1 MFSLSGK
8 RALVSGAGAP
18 GGIGFAIAKSLRDLG
33 AEVII
38 TSTTERIYDRASHLG
53 VTGFTAD
60 LTKESDCLEL
70 IARVGALDILVNN
83 AGMTSQNDPLGA
95 DEASDLTSVTLEA
108 WQRGMKRNLDT
119 AFNLTKCALP
129 SLRKSKSGR
138 IVMVSSV
145 TGGLMAM
152 SNQPVYA
159 AAKAAMLGLMRSL
172 ALDEA
177 KYGVTCN
184 AVLPGWIE
192 TDTQSAHEKLQGT
205 KTPLGRNGRP
215 EEIAS
220 LVGWIASENSG
231 YMTGQ
236 ALVVDGGNSIRE
248 ERA

>member
-1 MFSLSGK
+1 MFSLAGK
-8 RALVSGAGAP
+8 RALVSGAGAS
-18 GGIGFAIAKSLRDLG
+18 GGIGIAIAKTLKDLG
-33 AEVII
+33 AEVFI
-38 TSTTERIYDRASHLG
+38 TSTTERINERAREIG
-53 VTGFTAD
+53 VTGLVAD
-60 LTKESDCLEL
+60 LTIESDVEAL
-70 IARVGALDILVNN
+70 ITKVGSIDILVNN

-95 DEASDLTSVTLEA
+95 DEASDLTSVTSEA
-108 WQRGMKRNLDT
+108 WQRGMKRNIDT

-138 IVMVSSV
+138 IIMVSSV

-152 SNQPVYA
+152 SHQPVYA

-177 KYGVTCN
+177 KYGITCN

-192 TDTQSAHEKLQGT
+192 TDTQSAHEKLQGM
-205 KTPLGRNGRP
+205 KTPLARNGKP
-215 EEIAS
+215 EEIAG
-220 LVGWIASENSG
+220 LVGWLASESSG

-236 ALVVDGGNSIRE
+236 ALIVDGGNSIRE

>member
-38 TSTTERIYDRASHLG
+38 TSTTERIYDRASDLG
-53 VTGFTAD
+53 VTGFIAD
-60 LTKESDCLEL
+60 LTKESECLEL

-159 AAKAAMLGLMRSL
+159 SAKAAMLGLMRSL

-192 TDTQSAHEKLQGT
+192 TDTQSNHEKLQGM
-205 KTPLGRNGRP
+205 KTPLARNGKP
-215 EEIAS
+215 EEIAC
-220 LVGWIASENSG
+220 LVGWFASESSG

-236 ALVVDGGNSIRE
+236 ALIVDGGNSIRE

>member
-1 MFSLSGK
+1 MFSLTGK

-33 AEVII
+33 ADVII
-38 TSTTERIYDRASHLG
+38 TSTTERIYDRASDLG
-53 VTGFTAD
+53 VTGFIAD
-60 LTKESDCLEL
+60 LTTESDCLEL

-159 AAKAAMLGLMRSL
+159 SAKAAMLGLMRSL

-192 TDTQSAHEKLQGT
+192 TDTQSAHEKLQGM

-236 ALVVDGGNSIRE
+236 VLVVDGGNSIRE

>member
-1 MFSLSGK
+1 MFSLTGK
-8 RALVSGAGAP
+8 CALVSGAGAP
-18 GGIGFAIAKSLRDLG
+18 GGIGFAIAKSLKDLG

-38 TSTTERIYDRASHLG
+38 TSTTERIYDRASDLG
-53 VTGFTAD
+53 VTGFIAD
-60 LTKESDCLEL
+60 LTKESECLEL

-95 DEASDLTSVTLEA
+95 DEASDLTGVTLEA

-119 AFNLTKCALP
+119 AFNLTKYALP

-192 TDTQSAHEKLQGT
+192 TDTQSAHEKLQGM

-215 EEIAS
+215 EEIGS

-236 ALVVDGGNSIRE
+236 AIVVDGGNSIRE

>member
-33 AEVII
+33 ADVII
-38 TSTTERIYDRASHLG
+38 TSTTERIYDRASDLG
-53 VTGFTAD
+53 VTGFIAD
-60 LTKESDCLEL
+60 LTKESECLEL

-236 ALVVDGGNSIRE
+236 VLVVDGGNSIRE

>member
-1 MFSLSGK
+1 MFSLTGK

-38 TSTTERIYDRASHLG
+38 TSTTERIYDRAIDLG
-53 VTGFTAD
+53 VTGFIAD

-192 TDTQSAHEKLQGT
+192 TDTQSNHEKLQGM
-205 KTPLGRNGRP
+205 KTPLSRNGKP
-215 EEIAS
+215 EEIAG
-220 LVGWIASENSG
+220 LVGWLASESSG

-236 ALVVDGGNSIRE
+236 ALIVDGGNSIRE

>member
-1 MFSLSGK
+1 MFSLAGK
-8 RALVSGAGAP
+8 RALVSGAGAS
-18 GGIGFAIAKSLRDLG
+18 GGIGIAIAKTLKDLG
-33 AEVII
+33 AEVFI
-38 TSTTERIYDRASHLG
+38 TSTTDRINERAREIG
-53 VTGFTAD
+53 VTGLVAD
-60 LTKESDCLEL
+60 LTIESDCEAL
-70 IARVGALDILVNN
+70 ITKLGSIDILVNN
-83 AGMTSQNDPLGA
+83 AGMTSQNNPLGA

-138 IVMVSSV
+138 IIMVSSV

-152 SNQPVYA
+152 SHQPVYA

-177 KYGVTCN
+177 KYGITCN

-192 TDTQSAHEKLQGT
+192 TDTQSAHEKLQGM
-205 KTPLGRNGRP
+205 KTPLARNGKP
-215 EEIAS
+215 EEIAG
-220 LVGWIASENSG
+220 LIGWLASESSG

-236 ALVVDGGNSIRE
+236 ALIVDGGNSIRE

>member
-1 MFSLSGK
+1 MFSLAGK

-18 GGIGFAIAKSLRDLG
+18 GGIGIAIAKTLKDLG
-33 AEVII
+33 AEVFI
-38 TSTTERIYDRASHLG
+38 TSTTDRIHERAKEIGA
-53 VTGFTAD
+53 TGLVAD
-60 LTKESDCLEL
+60 LTVESDCEAL
-70 IARVGALDILVNN
+70 IAKVGSIDILVNN

-95 DEASDLTSVTLEA
+95 DEASDLTNVTSEA

-138 IVMVSSV
+138 IIMVSSV

-159 AAKAAMLGLMRSL
+159 SAKAAMLGLMRSL

-192 TDTQSAHEKLQGT
+192 TDTQSNHEKLQGM
-205 KTPLGRNGRP
+205 KTPLARNGKP
-215 EEIAS
+215 EEIAG
-220 LVGWIASENSG
+220 LVGWLASESSG

-236 ALVVDGGNSIRE
+236 ALIVDGGNSIRE

>member
-38 TSTTERIYDRASHLG
+38 TSTTERIYDRASDLG
-53 VTGFTAD
+53 VTGFIAD
-60 LTKESDCLEL
+60 LTKESECLEL

-236 ALVVDGGNSIRE
+236 VLVVDGGNSIRE

>member
-1 MFSLSGK
+1 MFSLAGK

-18 GGIGFAIAKSLRDLG
+18 VGIGIAIAKTLKDLG
-33 AEVII
+33 AEVFI
-38 TSTTERIYDRASHLG
+38 TSTTDRIHERAKEIGA
-53 VTGFTAD
+53 TGLIAD
-60 LTKESDCLEL
+60 LTVESDCEAL
-70 IARVGALDILVNN
+70 IAKVGSIDILVNN
-83 AGMTSQNDPLGA
+83 AGMTSQNDPLGS
-95 DEASDLTSVTLEA
+95 DEASDLTSVTSEA

-129 SLRKSKSGR
+129 LLRKSKSGR
-138 IVMVSSV
+138 IIMVSSV

-152 SNQPVYA
+152 SKQPVYA

-177 KYGVTCN
+177 KYGITCN

-192 TDTQSAHEKLQGT
+192 TDTQSAHEKLQGM
-205 KTPLGRNGRP
+205 KTPLSRNGKP
-215 EEIAS
+215 EEIAG
-220 LVGWIASENSG
+220 LVGWLASESSG

-236 ALVVDGGNSIRE
+236 ALIVDGGNSIRE

>member
-38 TSTTERIYDRASHLG
+38 TSTTERIYDRASDLG
-53 VTGFTAD
+53 VTGFIAD
-60 LTKESDCLEL
+60 LTTESDCLEL

-159 AAKAAMLGLMRSL
+159 SAKAAMLGLMRSL

-192 TDTQSAHEKLQGT
+192 TDTQSAHEKLQGM
-205 KTPLGRNGRP
+205 KTPLSRNGKP
-215 EEIAS
+215 EEIAG
-220 LVGWIASENSG
+220 LVGWLASESSG

-236 ALVVDGGNSIRE
+236 ALIVDGGNSIRE

>member
-1 MFSLSGK
+1 MFSLAGK

-18 GGIGFAIAKSLRDLG
+18 GGIGIAIAKTLKDLG
-33 AEVII
+33 AEVFI
-38 TSTTERIYDRASHLG
+38 TSTTDRIHDRAKEIG
-53 VTGFTAD
+53 ATGLIAD
-60 LTKESDCLEL
+60 LTVESDCEAL
-70 IARVGALDILVNN
+70 IAKVGSIDILVNN

-95 DEASDLTSVTLEA
+95 DEASDLTSVTSEA

-129 SLRKSKSGR
+129 LLRKSKSGR
-138 IVMVSSV
+138 IIMVSSV

-152 SNQPVYA
+152 SKQPVYA

-177 KYGVTCN
+177 KYGITCN

-192 TDTQSAHEKLQGT
+192 TDTQSAHEKLQGM
-205 KTPLGRNGRP
+205 KTPLSRNGKP
-215 EEIAS
+215 EEIAG
-220 LVGWIASENSG
+220 LVGWLASESSG
-231 YMTGQ
+231 FMTGQ
-236 ALVVDGGNSIRE
+236 ALIVDGGNSIRE

>member
-1 MFSLSGK
+1 MFSLAGK

-18 GGIGFAIAKSLRDLG
+18 GGIGISIAKTLIDLG
-33 AEVII
+33 AEVFI
-38 TSTTERIYDRASHLG
+38 TSTTDRIHERAKENG
-53 VTGFTAD
+53 VTGLVAD
-60 LTKESDCLEL
+60 LTIESDVEAL
-70 IARVGALDILVNN
+70 ITKVGSIDILVNN

-95 DEASDLTSVTLEA
+95 DEASDLTGVTLEA

-119 AFNLTKCALP
+119 AFNLTKYALP

-138 IVMVSSV
+138 IVTVSSV

-159 AAKAAMLGLMRSL
+159 SAKAAMLGLMRSL

-192 TDTQSAHEKLQGT
+192 TDTQSNHEKLQGM
-205 KTPLGRNGRP
+205 KTPLARNGKP
-215 EEIAS
+215 EEIAG
-220 LVGWIASENSG
+220 LVGWLASESSG

-236 ALVVDGGNSIRE
+236 ALIVDGGNSIRE

>member
-1 MFSLSGK
+1 MFSLAGK

-18 GGIGFAIAKSLRDLG
+18 GGIGIAIAKSLKDLG
-33 AEVII
+33 AEVFI
-38 TSTTERIYDRASHLG
+38 TSTTDRIHERAKEIRT
-53 VTGFTAD
+53 TGLVAD
-60 LTKESDCLEL
+60 LTLESDCEAL
-70 IARVGALDILVNN
+70 ISKVGALDILVNN
-83 AGMTSQNDPLGA
+83 AGMTSQNSPLGA
-95 DEASDLTSVTLEA
+95 DEASDLTGVTLEA
-108 WQRGMKRNLDT
+108 WQRGIKRNLDT

-138 IVMVSSV
+138 IIMISSV

-159 AAKAAMLGLMRSL
+159 AAKAGMLGLMRSI

-192 TDTQSAHEKLQGT
+192 TDTQSSHEKLQGM
-205 KTPLGRNGRP
+205 KTPLARNGKP
-215 EEIAS
+215 EEIAG
-220 LVGWIASENSG
+220 LVGWLASESSG

-236 ALVVDGGNSIRE
+236 ALIVDGGNSIRE
-248 ERA
+248 ERG

>member
-1 MFSLSGK
+1 MFSLTGK
-8 RALVSGAGAP
+8 CALVSGAGAP

-38 TSTTERIYDRASHLG
+38 TSTTERIYDRASDLG
-53 VTGFTAD
+53 VTGFIAD
-60 LTKESDCLEL
+60 LTKESECLEL

-159 AAKAAMLGLMRSL
+159 SAKAAMLGLMRSL

-236 ALVVDGGNSIRE
+236 AIVVDGGNSIRE

>member
-1 MFSLSGK
+1 MFSLTGK
-8 RALVSGAGAP
+8 CALVSGAGAP
-18 GGIGFAIAKSLRDLG
+18 GGIGFAIAKSLKDLG

-38 TSTTERIYDRASHLG
+38 TSTTERIYDRASDLG
-53 VTGFTAD
+53 VTGFIAD
-60 LTKESDCLEL
+60 LTKESECLEL

-95 DEASDLTSVTLEA
+95 DEASDLTGVTLEA

-119 AFNLTKCALP
+119 AFNLTKYALP

-192 TDTQSAHEKLQGT
+192 TDTQSAHEKLQGM

-236 ALVVDGGNSIRE
+236 VLVVDGGNSIRE

>member
-38 TSTTERIYDRASHLG
+38 TSTTERIYDRASDLG
-53 VTGFTAD
+53 VTGFIAD

-192 TDTQSAHEKLQGT
+192 TDTQSNHEKLQGM
-205 KTPLGRNGRP
+205 KTPLSRNGKP
-215 EEIAS
+215 EEIAG
-220 LVGWIASENSG
+220 LVGWLASESSG

-236 ALVVDGGNSIRE
+236 ALIVDGGNSIRE

>member
-18 GGIGFAIAKSLRDLG
+18 GGIGFAIAKSLKDLG

-38 TSTTERIYDRASHLG
+38 TSTTERIYDRASDLG
-53 VTGFTAD
+53 VTGFIAD
-60 LTKESDCLEL
+60 LTKESECLEL

-159 AAKAAMLGLMRSL
+159 SAKAAMLGLMRSL

-236 ALVVDGGNSIRE
+236 VLIVDGGNSIRE

>member
-1 MFSLSGK
+1 MFSLTGK

-38 TSTTERIYDRASHLG
+38 TSTTERIYDRASDLG
-53 VTGFTAD
+53 VTGFIAD
-60 LTKESDCLEL
+60 LTKESECLEL

-159 AAKAAMLGLMRSL
+159 SAKAAMLGLMRSL

-236 ALVVDGGNSIRE
+236 VLVVDGGNSIRE